1 MGLTIMTRPDGSL
14 VEVDS
19 CDDVVVHAV
28 DVDGRYLGVLPCEP
42 GTRQVD
48 GPPPAGEYWRHVD
61 GCWAW
66 CPPLEDLQADAQGQ
80 IDVAAGSARLR
91 FITDVPGQQGTY
103 LLKEQQA
110 RAYVEAGFTGPVPPF
125 VAAEAEATGTDAG
138 QAAVQIVA
146 TADLWAMEIAPA
158 IEMER
163 RRGKLA
169 VAACTDAASVAA
181 ALAAALDALGG
192 IGT

>member
-1 MGLTIMTRPDGSL
+1 MALTLMTRPDGTH

-19 CDDVVVHAV
+19 CDDEVVHAV
-28 DVDGRYLGVLPCEP
+28 DVDGRYLGLVPFEP
-42 GTRQVD
+42 GTQQVD
-48 GPPPAGEYWRHVD
+48 GPPPAGAHWRHVG
-61 GCWAW
+61 GCWVW
-66 CPPLEDLQADAQGQ
+66 CPPLEDLQTAAQNQ

-110 RAYVEAGFTGPVPPF
+110 RAYVEAGCTGPVPPF
-125 VAAEAEATGTDAG
+125 VAAEAEATGADAG
-138 QAAVQIVA
+138 QAAQQIVA
-146 TADLWAMEIAPA
+146 TAELWAVQIAPA

-169 VAACTDAASVAA
+169 VAACTDAAAVAA